1 VLQCVAVCCSVL
13 QSVLVRVCVLAS
25 FCNAFPALCVAV
37 RCSSLQSVAVCCRV
51 FLVCVCARLL
61 LQRVF
66 SVVCCSSLPCVAVCC
81 SVLQCVAECFSVC
94 VCSPPFATR
103 LQRGVLQC
111 VAVRGRVLQCVAEC
125 FSVLQY
131 VVVFYT
137 L

>member
-1 VLQCVAVCCSVL
+1 MCSPPFATRLQRCVLQ
-13 QSVLVRVCVLAS
+13 
-25 FCNAFPALCVAV
+25 FVAV
-37 RCSSLQSVAVCCRV
+37 RCRVLQCVAVCCRV

-61 LQRVF
+61 LQHVF